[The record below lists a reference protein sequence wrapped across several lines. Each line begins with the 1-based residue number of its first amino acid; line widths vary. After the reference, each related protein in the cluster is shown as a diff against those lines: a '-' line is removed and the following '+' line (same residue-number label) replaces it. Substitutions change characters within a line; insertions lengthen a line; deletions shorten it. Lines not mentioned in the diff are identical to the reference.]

1 MRICVI
7 SRSTTHHFKSGGM
20 ETQLDNLL
28 QGLKKNGH
36 DVVVITTAYSI
47 DEIGCTKTEEKK
59 GITYYYLG
67 DTTPGL
73 NSMTLWESFFHKI
86 GLLNRPSEIEGSEN
100 FCYRAD
106 QKYSELAKIKK
117 FDILVSQSTAAKNV
131 IDKHGAKL
139 VAIIHGTIRDEIEN
153 RLSSNK
159 TFMNWGRF
167 LAVDIPQW
175 AFEHVTSNRRFFQNA
190 DAVVAVSEKLK
201 KSFLKDYPNYD
212 SKTHVIYN
220 GVDENVFS
228 PATDK
233 RDGFNALYIGR
244 MQREKGVDIILQA
257 VRELSHL
264 KHEMHFDLVGD
275 GIHLNEFKRYV
286 KEHNLEQYV
295 TFHGQVDNT
304 QTPQIYKNSDVFVF
318 PTRRNEGHP
327 MTVSEALCSG
337 IPVVCTKRGGLAEL
351 IESGTEGY
359 YIEDDNPKQLGM
371 KVLYLFE
378 NPDRLIKMKKAAR
391 ELALKKFTRTSMIK
405 HYEELF
411 SRLVSSE

>member
-1 MRICVI
+1 
-7 SRSTTHHFKSGGM
+7 
-20 ETQLDNLL
+20 
-28 QGLKKNGH
+28 
-36 DVVVITTAYSI
+36 
-47 DEIGCTKTEEKK
+47 
-59 GITYYYLG
+59 
-67 DTTPGL
+67 
-73 NSMTLWESFFHKI
+73 
-86 GLLNRPSEIEGSEN
+86 
-100 FCYRAD
+100 
-106 QKYSELAKIKK
+106 
-117 FDILVSQSTAAKNV
+117 
-131 IDKHGAKL
+131 
-139 VAIIHGTIRDEIEN
+139 
-153 RLSSNK
+153 
-159 TFMNWGRF
+159 
-167 LAVDIPQW
+167 
-175 AFEHVTSNRRFFQNA
+175 
-190 DAVVAVSEKLK
+190 
-201 KSFLKDYPNYD
+201 
-212 SKTHVIYN
+212 
-220 GVDENVFS
+220 
-228 PATDK
+228 
-233 RDGFNALYIGR
+233 

-264 KHEMHFDLVGD
+264 KHEIHFNLVGD

-295 TFHGQVDNT
+295 TFYGQVDNT